1 MPLLTTAPLLQFEGP
16 GDAWSPET
24 FLASIQSCFLFTLR
38 AVARLSKLEFIDLAL
53 DAEGTVDRQDSVT
66 PFTDVV
72 LCAVLTVPA
81 GTDRAKALAALEKTK
96 SACLVSASI
105 SMPIR
110 LVAQV
115 QAAELSALP
124 ATVSRIEPAGFTKVS
139 ALRVEE
145 QRVNV
150 ILDFVDP
157 ATASAALGDAFRV
170 EVRVVL
176 WESPSVLLVPT
187 SALFR
192 VGESWAVF
200 TVDADRA
207 RRALVTLGHQTG
219 QQAEVVSGLSEGA
232 RVILHPVDTLTDSAR
247 VKPTVR

>member
-1 MPLLTTAPLLQFEGP
+1 MPLLTTAPPLQFEGP
-16 GDAWSPET
+16 GDAWNPET

-124 ATVSRIEPAGFTKVS
+124 A
-139 ALRVEE
+139 
-145 QRVNV
+145 
-150 ILDFVDP
+150 
-157 ATASAALGDAFRV
+157 AS
-170 EVRVVL
+170 
-176 WESPSVLLVPT
+176 
-187 SALFR
+187 
-192 VGESWAVF
+192 
-200 TVDADRA
+200 
-207 RRALVTLGHQTG
+207 
-219 QQAEVVSGLSEGA
+219 
-232 RVILHPVDTLTDSAR
+232 
-247 VKPTVR
+247 